1 MIVTTAELFKVAYGK
16 FAIGA
21 YNINNMEQALG
32 LFQGH
37 IAAQAPFIVQISKGA
52 RKYAGIPM
60 IEAIIRAAEKMYPEA
75 IFAVHLDHG
84 DEQSCY
90 DCINS
95 GFYSSVMIDA
105 SHEPFEKNVEITRR
119 VVEAAHAKGLSVEA
133 EIGQLGG
140 VEEDV
145 KVDEKNAHLTDPKE
159 AKAFVEQSGC
169 DSLAVA
175 VGTSHGAYKFKGQQS
190 LHFEVI
196 EAIQKLLPGFPLVM
210 HGSSS
215 VSQEEVLRINAA
227 GGQLDPSARGV
238 DENELLR
245 AATLG
250 VTKINID
257 TDGRLVWTRVHREF
271 FRDTPKEFDFR
282 PVGKT
287 FVSEYAKFIAARS
300 EKLGSAGKL
309 AEVRAAVDLPVLRKD
324 FIVSPYQV
332 WEARAHGADLVL
344 LIVAALDQSVLTSL
358 VERIHSLGMTA
369 LVEVHDETEALRAL
383 DAGARVVG
391 VNARNL
397 HTLEVDRGTF
407 ATVVNTLPSSVV
419 KVAESGVRGPHDVL
433 EYARAGADAVLVGE
447 ALVTRGDPRGAV
459 ADLVAAGA
467 HPALRA
473 VRQ

>member
-75 IFAVHLDHG
+75 LFAVHLDHG

-215 VSQEEVLRINAA
+215 VPQEEVLRINAA

-309 AEVRAAVDLPVLRKD
+309 AEVRAAV
-324 FIVSPYQV
+324 
-332 WEARAHGADLVL
+332 A
-344 LIVAALDQSVLTSL
+344 
-358 VERIHSLGMTA
+358 
-369 LVEVHDETEALRAL
+369 
-383 DAGARVVG
+383 
-391 VNARNL
+391 
-397 HTLEVDRGTF
+397 
-407 ATVVNTLPSSVV
+407 
-419 KVAESGVRGPHDVL
+419 
-433 EYARAGADAVLVGE
+433 
-447 ALVTRGDPRGAV
+447 
-459 ADLVAAGA
+459 
-467 HPALRA
+467 
-473 VRQ
+473 